1 MKNVDFRAMFRRARP
16 HGEGEVR
23 ALSGMKGHLC
33 ALLITLVIFAVHFY
47 VSLFAIHP
55 QDSKSAFLLLGY
67 VVLFTL
73 LDWLFVRQLT
83 RLHKIL
89 GTIAA
94 AGFVAVFVLQLWS
107 APLFQASAY
116 HDQLEITQT
125 DQFSENFAEV
135 DMSSVPVIDYDV
147 ARQLGDK
154 KMGEVTALG
163 SQYEVSDDYTLCSV
177 NGTLYR
183 VSPLEYRDVI
193 KWIQNRGE
201 GVPGYIRVNVSDPSD
216 VELVMLDE
224 GMRYVESACLN
235 DDLQRHVRLR
245 YPTEMMTDYS
255 FEIDDAG
262 NPYYVVSTYRPEVGV
277 YGGNDATGIILVD
290 PISGACTKY
299 DEDEVPQWVDRI
311 QPSQFA
317 LEQLDNWGRYVNG
330 FFNTLFGQ
338 RDMLTNTEGHNYISI
353 DGEMYVY
360 TGVTSIGA
368 DHSIVGFAL
377 INLKDEKATFY
388 KVNGADEASAMSSA
402 EGEVQEKGYE
412 ATFPILLN
420 VGGHPTYFVSLKD
433 QEGLVKQY
441 AFVSLENYS
450 LVGIGDTVSDAQRSY
465 LLRLNENGETQGDSE
480 EIMQEASGALSAIE
494 SAVSEGTTHYYFTI
508 EGSEQLFIA
517 PLSLSSEL
525 VMSEVGDTVHVRF
538 VDTGDPTVIV
548 DDFDNETMHYDDP
561 AQQEE

>member
-16 HGEGEVR
+16 HGEGEAR

-47 VSLFAIHP
+47 VSLFAIHL

-201 GVPGYIRVNVSDPSD
+201 GVPGYIRVNVSDPSE
-216 VELVMLDE
+216 VELVMLEE

-245 YPTEMMTDYS
+245 YPT
-255 FEIDDAG
+255 
-262 NPYYVVSTYRPEVGV
+262 
-277 YGGNDATGIILVD
+277 
-290 PISGACTKY
+290 
-299 DEDEVPQWVDRI
+299 
-311 QPSQFA
+311 
-317 LEQLDNWGRYVNG
+317 
-330 FFNTLFGQ
+330 
-338 RDMLTNTEGHNYISI
+338 
-353 DGEMYVY
+353 
-360 TGVTSIGA
+360 
-368 DHSIVGFAL
+368 
-377 INLKDEKATFY
+377 
-388 KVNGADEASAMSSA
+388 
-402 EGEVQEKGYE
+402 
-412 ATFPILLN
+412 
-420 VGGHPTYFVSLKD
+420 
-433 QEGLVKQY
+433 
-441 AFVSLENYS
+441 
-450 LVGIGDTVSDAQRSY
+450 
-465 LLRLNENGETQGDSE
+465 
-480 EIMQEASGALSAIE
+480 
-494 SAVSEGTTHYYFTI
+494 AVSYTH
-508 EGSEQLFIA
+508 LRA
-517 PLSLSSEL
+517 
-525 VMSEVGDTVHVRF
+525 H
-538 VDTGDPTVIV
+538 
-548 DDFDNETMHYDDP
+548 ET
-561 AQQEE
+561 